1 MNEKV
6 LVTNIQ
12 RFSLHDG
19 PGIRTTIFFKGC
31 SLHCPWCCNP
41 ENISPVQQKYIKDGK
56 KGIYGQDMSL
66 QEIYNEVMKDKIYY
80 EDDGGVTFS
89 GGEPLLQAKK
99 IIPLWKRLHNEEI
112 HQCIETSLSCSM
124 ENVKLSLPYIDLYY
138 VDVKLLVPEIAKRYL
153 GLDLNIYKKNVEILL
168 ENQKK
173 VIFRIP
179 FICNYTDT
187 SDNKKEII
195 HFIKNNIPDSVEI
208 LKGHNLGESKYKS
221 LNIDYKKFEIPQESD
236 LRSLSDAINDLG
248 ISVMIRNI

>member
-1 MNEKV
+1 M
-6 LVTNIQ
+6 
-12 RFSLHDG
+12 
-19 PGIRTTIFFKGC
+19 
-31 SLHCPWCCNP
+31 
-41 ENISPVQQKYIKDGK
+41 
-56 KGIYGQDMSL
+56 
-66 QEIYNEVMKDKIYY
+66 
-80 EDDGGVTFS
+80 
-89 GGEPLLQAKK
+89 
-99 IIPLWKRLHNEEI
+99 
-112 HQCIETSLSCSM
+112 
-124 ENVKLSLPYIDLYY
+124 
-138 VDVKLLVPEIAKRYL
+138 
-153 GLDLNIYKKNVEILL
+153 NIYKRNVEILL